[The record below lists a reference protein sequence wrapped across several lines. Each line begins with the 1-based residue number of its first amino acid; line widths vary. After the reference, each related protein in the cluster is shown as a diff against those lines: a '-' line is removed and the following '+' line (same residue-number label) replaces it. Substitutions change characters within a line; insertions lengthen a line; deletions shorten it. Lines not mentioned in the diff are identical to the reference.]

1 MVLYYHNLRLSRY
14 AKKGRMQS
22 EVGTIYYVAPE
33 GMYLLFLSL
42 ICICLFIYIY
52 LLLPRTK
59 YQEFLLVILLNF
71 TFANST
77 IIENITITTKY

>member
-1 MVLYYHNLRLSRY
+1 
-14 AKKGRMQS
+14 MQS

-33 GMYLLFLSL
+33 GMYLLSLSL
-42 ICICLFIYIY
+42 SLYIYIYIYIY
-52 LLLPRTK
+52 LYIYILLPRTK
-59 YQEFLLVILLNF
+59 YHEFLLVILLNF